1 MTQWARMIAD
11 DNGVFEVTQL
21 HDEDPTGIWHPDE
34 LENWREVDDSVA
46 HGDKLDADGKWHK
59 GGDWTARQIEE
70 ASKLID
76 AGPLAPVRRPHGHV
90 TKVELVNAGSNYETP
105 AVRQQYNIGEGQ
117 GLVVEVDFDP
127 TTEKA
132 TGTPIIHDG
141 GWGYEVGQEFQ
152 IKVGFGRGWDRKNPD
167 YTTVRITEIHDD
179 PDFKNDPGSI
189 GFDPTKNIP
198 GPAPV

>member
-34 LENWREVDDSVA
+34 LENWREVSDTTA
-46 HGDKLDADGKWHK
+46 IGDKLDADGTWHK
-59 GGDWTARQIEE
+59 GGDWTAKVIAE

-76 AGPLAPVRRPHGHV
+76 APPLSPIRNPHGHV
-90 TKVELVNAGSNYETP
+90 TKVELVNPGSNYETP
-105 AVRQQYNIGEGQ
+105 AVRQQYNIGDGA

-127 TTEKA
+127 VTETA

-141 GWGYEVGQEFQ
+141 GWNYVVGQEFQ
-152 IKVGFGRGWDRKNPD
+152 IKTGPRLSPVLIFKVH
-167 YTTVRITEIHDD
+167 VR
-179 PDFKNDPGSI
+179 
-189 GFDPTKNIP
+189 
-198 GPAPV
+198 